1 MPTVNDQYPIKPQH
15 QMSDEEL
22 KMAAIANYTNSNPG
36 VSTAAKT
43 TFPTEIV
50 ELPSRGLIYPDGHP
64 LSSGKIEMKYMTAK
78 EEDILTNQS
87 YIKQGVVLDKLFQSL
102 IVTPIDYDDLLIGD
116 KNAIMVASRILGYG
130 KDYETEVLTPTG
142 EKQKV
147 SIDLTKLKDKEIDE
161 SLYTRGNAEFELT
174 LPASKRTVSVQLV
187 TNRIQKKIDTELK
200 GLAKLKQQD
209 ATLTT
214 MLKHVIVALDG
225 EKDQS
230 KIRKFVDTEL
240 LAIDSRAIRNY
251 VKSITPDIDLSY
263 EFIDEG
269 DGEPFRSSFTI
280 GLDFFWPDT
289 KL

>member
-1 MPTVNDQYPIKPQH
+1 MPTVNDQYPIKPQ
-15 QMSDEEL
+15 
-22 KMAAIANYTNSNPG
+22 
-36 VSTAAKT
+36 
-43 TFPTEIV
+43 
-50 ELPSRGLIYPDGHP
+50 PSRGLVYPEGHP
-64 LSSGKIEMKYMTAK
+64 LADGKIEMKYMTAR

-102 IVTPIDYDDLLIGD
+102 IVTPVDYDDLLIGD
-116 KNAIMVASRILGYG
+116 KNAVMVAARILGYG
-130 KDYETEVLTPTG
+130 KDYETEVVTPSGVT
-142 EKQKV
+142 QKV
-147 SIDLTKLKDKEIDE
+147 SVDLTKLTDKEIDE
-161 SLYTRGNAEFELT
+161 SVYTRGNAEFELT

-187 TNRIQKKIDTELK
+187 TNRLQKKIDTELK

-251 VKSITPDIDLSY
+251 VKSITPDINLSY

>member
-1 MPTVNDQYPIKPQH
+1 MPTVNDQYPTKPQH
-15 QMSDEEL
+15 QMTDEEL
-22 KMAAIANYTNSNPG
+22 KMAAIAQYTNSNPS
-36 VSTAAKT
+36 VPTAAKS

-50 ELPSRGLIYPDGHP
+50 ELPSRGLVYPEGHP
-64 LSSGKIEMKYMTAK
+64 LADGKIEMKYMTAK

-102 IVTPIDYDDLLIGD
+102 IVTPVDYDDLLIGD
-116 KNAIMVASRILGYG
+116 KNAIMVAARILGYG
-130 KDYETEVLTPTG
+130 KDYETEITTPMGAT
-142 EKQKV
+142 QKV
-147 SIDLTKLKDKEIDE
+147 SIDLTKLSDKEIDE
-161 SLYTRGNAEFELT
+161 TLYTRGNPEFELT
-174 LPASKRTVSVQLV
+174 LPASKRTVVLQLV
-187 TNRIQKKIDTELK
+187 TNRIQKKIETELK

-225 EKDQS
+225 EHDQS

-251 VKSITPDIDLSY
+251 LKTVTPDIDLSY
-263 EFIDEG
+263 DFVDEE
-269 DGEPFRSSFTI
+269 DGEPFRRAFTV

>member
-36 VSTAAKT
+36 VSTAAKS

-102 IVTPIDYDDLLIGD
+102 IVTSFDYDDLLLGD
-116 KNAIMVASRILGYG
+116 KNAIMIASRILGYG
-130 KDYETEVLTPTG
+130 KDYETDVLTPTG
-142 EKQKV
+142 EKQRV
-147 SIDLTKLKDKEIDE
+147 IVDLTKLKDKEIDE
-161 SLYTRGNAEFELT
+161 SLYSRGNTEFELT
-174 LPASKRTVSVQLV
+174 LPVSNHIVQLQLI

-214 MLKHVIVALDG
+214 MLKHVIISLDG
-225 EKDQS
+225 DRDQS

-240 LAIDSRAIRNY
+240 LAVDSRAIRNY
-251 VKSITPDIDLSY
+251 LKTVTPDIDLSY
-263 EFIDEG
+263 EFINEE
-269 DGEPFRSSFTI
+269 DGEPFRSSFAL